1 MGVREAQSTRLLAS
15 VGLVAM
21 LLAACTGG
29 SPSTGPAPAASAPQS
44 GSSASAPAASSSTAA
59 PPALMPAKVAYTTIA
74 AVQAPFW
81 IAYDAGYFREQGLD
95 VSEMNR
101 VEPGATLLAAL
112 HNGELDVVAAGGTS
126 LVLGK
131 LQGLETMIVGSTLHI
146 FEDAIAV
153 NPEIKT
159 VEQLRGKTI
168 GVSRLKAISDTAA
181 RIALERLGLKP
192 DVDVF
197 FRGTGGNA
205 ESLAALQQGSA
216 DGASISVP
224 ALFKAESL
232 GFPILVDVTAM
243 HIAYANGTIGTTK
256 GTINSRPDVVERVL
270 KATAQATARFKT
282 DPEYAAQIVGKYT
295 QIQDPD
301 ALKGTVDVYIPIFTV
316 DIYPDPASVQAVLD
330 NEENPAARTA
340 KVEDVVDYR
349 FADKLRQSGFYDRL
363 PAK

>member
-1 MGVREAQSTRLLAS
+1 
-15 VGLVAM
+15 
-21 LLAACTGG
+21 
-29 SPSTGPAPAASAPQS
+29 
-44 GSSASAPAASSSTAA
+44 
-59 PPALMPAKVAYTTIA
+59 
-74 AVQAPFW
+74 
-81 IAYDAGYFREQGLD
+81 
-95 VSEMNR
+95 
-101 VEPGATLLAAL
+101 
-112 HNGELDVVAAGGTS
+112 
-126 LVLGK
+126 
-131 LQGLETMIVGSTLHI
+131 
-146 FEDAIAV
+146 V

-181 RIALERLGLKP
+181 RIGLERLGLKP

-232 GFPILVDVTAM
+232 GFPILVDITGM
-243 HIAYANGTIGTTK
+243 RIAYANGTIGTTK

-270 KATAQATARFKT
+270 MATAQATARFKT
-282 DPEYAAQIVGKYT
+282 DPEYAAQIVGKFT

-316 DIYPDPASVQAVLD
+316 DIYAEPASVQAVLD

-340 KVEDVVDYR
+340 KVEDVTDYR

>member
-1 MGVREAQSTRLLAS
+1 MGVRVSYSTRRLAGL
-15 VGLVAM
+15 GLVAM
-21 LLAACTGG
+21 LLAACSGG
-29 SPSTGPAPAASAPQS
+29 SPGAATAPAAPAAPSGSSAGAPAASNA
-44 GSSASAPAASSSTAA
+44 GAPAQ
-59 PPALMPAKVAYTTIA
+59 LLPAKVAYTTIA

-95 VSEMNR
+95 VPDMNR

-126 LVLGK
+126 LVLGN

-153 NPEIKT
+153 KPEIRT
-159 VEQLRGKTI
+159 VGDLRGKTI

-181 RIALERLGLKP
+181 RIALERLGLTS

-197 FRGTGGNA
+197 YRGTGGNA

-224 ALFKAESL
+224 ATFKAESL

-243 HIAYANGTIGTTK
+243 HISYANGTIGTTK
-256 GTINSRPDVVERVL
+256 GTINSRPEVVERVL
-270 KATAQATARFKT
+270 KATAQATARFKS

-295 QIQDPD
+295 QIPDPD
-301 ALKGTVDVYIPIFTV
+301 TLRGTVDVYVPISTV
-316 DIYPDPASVQAVLD
+316 DIYPEPASVQAVLD

-349 FADKLRQSGFYDRL
+349 FANRLRQSGFYDSL
-363 PAK
+363 PAR